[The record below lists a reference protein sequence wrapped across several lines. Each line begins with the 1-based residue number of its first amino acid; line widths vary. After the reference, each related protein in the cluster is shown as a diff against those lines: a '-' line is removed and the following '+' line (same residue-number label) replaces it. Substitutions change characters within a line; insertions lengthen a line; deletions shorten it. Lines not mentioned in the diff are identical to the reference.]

1 MSSMRVASAILLVA
15 LPTFAVSSNIHAQS
29 LSIGL
34 RGTSSVP
41 IGSFADKPAD
51 IQTQTASNG
60 TLISGAKSGYGYGL
74 DVGLGIGRLGLYGGF
89 DHIELDCSVLSCGS
103 EGNYTL
109 KGVSAGMKMFG
120 SRISVLR
127 PFIKGG
133 VTFNQLRG
141 GYGTSSHRLTT
152 DKAPGYEVGAGAD
165 ISLLGLVSLAPQV
178 RYVGQ
183 NLKVK
188 VPGVSSPPP
197 DGQGVNYVTFDLGLT
212 VRWSFLSMHL

>member
-1 MSSMRVASAILLVA
+1 MKVA
-15 LPTFAVSSNIHAQS
+15 LGILFAALATLATPPTIRAQS

-41 IGSFADKPAD
+41 IGSFAEDVAYA
-51 IQTQTASNG
+51 QNQSASNT
-60 TLISGAKSGYGYGL
+60 TLINGARNGFGYGL
-74 DVGLGIGRLGLYGGF
+74 DVALGIGRLGVYGGF
-89 DHIELDCSVLSCGS
+89 DQIELDCSISSCGS
-103 EGNYTL
+103 DGNYTL
-109 KGVSAGMKMFG
+109 KGVSAGMKLFG
-120 SRISVLR
+120 SRISLLR

-141 GYGTSSHRLTT
+141 GYGSSSHRLTT

-165 ISLLGLVSLAPQV
+165 ISLLGLLSLAPQV

-188 VPGVSSPPP
+188 VPGVASPPP
-197 DGQGVNYVTFDLGLT
+197 DGQGVNYITFDLGLA
-212 VRWSFLSMHL
+212 VRWSLLSMHL